1 MYDHINRHQKG
12 KNMQVQTE
20 AILFNVAT
28 VHSTKKNKDYNTLDF
43 ILDGVPKKFFVSDE
57 VFNSFLVNTVVK
69 RFQEQGRNP
78 LQYAYTNNMFNRTIQ
93 ILRSEISCR
102 FHSRRTSL
110 AFGSFHLCTR
120 FSKITRKPC
129 AFLLPKEL
137 FPIYFFPN

>member
-1 MYDHINRHQKG
+1 MGIIGHSEEVATKMYDHINRHQKG

-57 VFNSFLVNTVVK
+57 VFNSFLVNPVVK

-78 LQYAYTNNMFNRTIQ
+78 LQCKVCLSFQFSGNRIFVNLED
-93 ILRSEISCR
+93 I
-102 FHSRRTSL
+102 
-110 AFGSFHLCTR
+110 AG
-120 FSKITRKPC
+120 K
-129 AFLLPKEL
+129 
-137 FPIYFFPN
+137 